1 VTTAGFVGLGSQG
14 AGMAQRIM
22 AAGIPMTLWTR
33 TSGSGRSFSL
43 EVFVGVGSFEP
54 IAGHLGPLL
63 SKDVGL
69 FGLES
74 LPTGGAQ
81 RAALLTAADRLL
93 ALVDH
98 PRRVDRGSVR

>member
-1 VTTAGFVGLGSQG
+1 MAVGEALGLDPHLLG
-14 AGMAQRIM
+14 RA
-22 AAGIPMTLWTR
+22 L

-69 FGLES
+69 FGLEP
-74 LPTGGAQ
+74 LPSGAVE

-93 ALVDH
+93 ALVGH
-98 PRRVDRGSVR
+98 PRSADRGSIR